1 MTTKFEDSQLAF
13 NRAISVGRLSLDPE
27 EDNFVSH
34 YMYMGTQD
42 GKDLFK
48 HMATREYIN

>member
-1 MTTKFEDSQLAF
+1 MMTKFEDPQIAF
-13 NRAISVGRLSLDPE
+13 NRAISAGRLSLDPE
-27 EDNFVSH
+27 DDNFVSH
-34 YMYMGTQD
+34 YMYMGVQD